1 MVKLDL
7 DDSIDSIGISSEKHN
22 YFQVSE
28 GPFRLYDA
36 PNDLQMMVTY
46 EMNRDLFIIKRKV
59 YTVLDFLGDI
69 GGLAG
74 ALKSLFFVLVIVL

>member
-1 MVKLDL
+1 
-7 DDSIDSIGISSEKHN
+7 
-22 YFQVSE
+22 
-28 GPFRLYDA
+28 
-36 PNDLQMMVTY
+36 MVTY

-74 ALKSLFFVLVIVL
+74 ALKSLFLVLVIVL